1 MTIVKQAVFSIAF
14 AVAAVAIAEF
24 TAWLLE
30 GRLMGS
36 RLSAYSR
43 FDNPCSRW
51 RASRRSEDETDKR
64 HPTNRPFCLTA

>member
-30 GRLMGS
+30 QNAWIS
-36 RLSAYSR
+36 
-43 FDNPCSRW
+43 P
-51 RASRRSEDETDKR
+51 
-64 HPTNRPFCLTA
+64 